1 MDTDPNNTK
10 MRRPRSARLRFSML
24 SADADDAEVQ
34 DFIQRL
40 TESDE
45 AYAQR
50 QVKDQSGDVVV
61 EPAPVNPSP

>member
-1 MDTDPNNTK
+1 
-10 MRRPRSARLRFSML
+10 ML